1 MMEQS
6 RFDKQLQ
13 CNTMEPR
20 NEEIQPGS
28 QSIMQDYLD
37 SMYANKSDI
46 KQVRNYSIQ
55 TGEEFSLEFMR
66 DRANLTKPVFS
77 NVSDSNS
84 TTNGMEPKGVLGI
97 SHAGFENGSGVSM
110 LPTVDRGLTEFN
122 RQSTWL
128 HGDRSNYGS
137 IRSTPRTLLNQDSGQ
152 FGRGCGSYGG
162 SDCSSRMMK
171 CLCSFGGRILPRP
184 SDGKLRYVGG
194 QTRILRLR
202 KDISW
207 PELRQRALLIY
218 NLVHILKYQLP
229 GEDLDAL
236 VSVSSDEDLQ
246 NMMEEY
252 NLIEDRDPPQKL
264 RIFLFSMSDLK
275 DAQFALSSI
284 GDDSE
289 FQYVVAV
296 NGMDLG
302 SRNNSTPLGVSISAN
317 GIREFDKKAIERE
330 TSNVA
335 LESIGVRNAPLTNK
349 SDTPLATKS
358 PQQVLPTSIGV
369 RNAPSTNKSDIP
381 LDTRSSQQVLPTSIG
396 DRSAHLT
403 NKSDTALDAH
413 SSQQVLPTSIGVRS
427 APLTNKSDTPLDTQS
442 SQQVLPASIGVKNA
456 PLTNKPDT
464 PTNTQSSQ
472 QVLPTSIGVR
482 NAPLTNKSDTPLP
495 TQSSQQVLPTSIGVR
510 NAPLTNKSDTPLDTQ
525 SSQQVLPTSPDAYET
540 DQLTNGDQMTQS
552 AEMSPQ
558 YAVHHGLHPSHNPV
572 VGEAPISMAPHLL
585 NNQPAILNEGH
596 PPSGVQIQKSELST
610 SQVET
615 IRDNS
620 GKQGSDHGNILSL
633 ETPAPSPSQ
642 PFDDYLKN
650 NGPEAS
656 TVVMPEGHL
665 PSSPCTKKVPH
676 HDCEEASCTSS
687 SSVVPN
693 YVDSHSNAI
702 DLSCLHPPPVPKRVY
717 YSERAPREQVE
728 VLNRSSKS
736 DDAHSS
742 QFHASD
748 LLSDSKPEG
757 PVTESGENLHDGN
770 LLDPDEK
777 PSISAKPFPADD
789 RTVDNGFATHQMNK
803 LLLDTN
809 SEIKPNLSEHMGPKL
824 KQALLSNEGMKDV
837 ETKDNHTKTLF
848 DETETKCGKSDLP
861 ALHHVS
867 SVERLDVIAS
877 NLPEIDWGEA
887 YGKESNDNHMVQ
899 EQPVSLAG
907 NVTNDVSPDFP
918 PNVSK
923 QVQGD
928 ILIDIDDRFPRELLS
943 DMYSKAILQED
954 PSSHPLPADGIGYSV
969 NMENHEPKSWS
980 YFGKLAQ
987 GLDNVSLIDQDHL
1000 GFSHHATR
1008 QTTDRVRLDHE
1019 DSHLNFGEENQDLH
1033 RRIGAETHVLKSNY
1047 DQSQLNDTKSM
1058 QFDKMLENVGAQESG
1073 YKDGKFATKNCNLSS
1088 GNFDIGSV
1096 QVIKNEDLE
1105 ELRELGSGTFG
1116 TVYHGKW
1123 RGSDV
1128 AIKRIKKSCFTGRS
1142 SEQERLTAEFWRE
1155 ADILSKL
1162 HHPNV
1167 VAFYGVVQD
1176 GPGGTMATVTEYM
1189 VDGSL
1194 RHVLLRKDRYL
1205 DLRKR
1210 LIIAMDAAFGME
1222 YLHSKNIVH
1231 FDLKCDNLL
1240 VNLKDPLRPICKVG
1254 DFGLSKIK
1262 RNTLVTGGVRGT
1274 LPWMAPE
1281 LLNGSSNK
1289 VSEKVDVFSF
1299 GILLWEILTGEEPY
1313 ANMHYG
1319 AIIGG
1324 IVNNTL
1330 RPAIPSHCDLEWRTL
1345 MEQCWAPNPVA
1356 RPSFTEIASR
1366 LRIMSA
1372 AASQTKP
1379 QGNKPSK

>member
-28 QSIMQDYLD
+28 QSVMQDYLD
-37 SMYANKSDI
+37 SMYANKSDV

-66 DRANLTKPVFS
+66 DRVNLTKPVIS
-77 NVSDSNS
+77 HVGDANS
-84 TTNGMEPKGVLGI
+84 TTNGMEPKGALGI

-110 LPTVDRGLTEFN
+110 LPTVDRSSTEFN

-128 HGDRSNYGS
+128 HGDRSNYVS
-137 IRSTPRTLLNQDSGQ
+137 IRSTPRTPLNQDSGQ
-152 FGRGCGSYGG
+152 FGRVYGSYGG
-162 SDCSSRMMK
+162 SDSSSRMMK

-207 PELRQRALLIY
+207 LELRQKALLIY

-252 NLIEDRDPPQKL
+252 NLIEDREPPQKL

-284 GDDSE
+284 GDNSE

-317 GIREFDKKAIERE
+317 GIREFDKKAIVRE
-330 TSNVA
+330 ASNVA
-335 LESIGVRNAPLTNK
+335 VESIRVRNALLTNK

-358 PQQVLPTSIGV
+358 
-369 RNAPSTNKSDIP
+369 
-381 LDTRSSQQVLPTSIG
+381 
-396 DRSAHLT
+396 
-403 NKSDTALDAH
+403 
-413 SSQQVLPTSIGVRS
+413 SQQVLPTSIGVWNVSSTNKSDIALDTQSSQQVLPTPIGDRS
-427 APLTNKSDTPLDTQS
+427 AHLINTSDTQLDGHSSQQVLPASIGVSLTNKSDTPLDTQS
-442 SQQVLPASIGVKNA
+442 SQQVLPASIGVRNAPLSNKPYTPLNTQSSQQVLPTSTGVRNA

-464 PTNTQSSQ
+464 PLDTQSSQQVLPTSLGVRNAPLSNKPDTPLDTQSSQ

-482 NAPLTNKSDTPLP
+482 NAPSTNKSDTIL
-495 TQSSQQVLPTSIGVR
+495 
-510 NAPLTNKSDTPLDTQ
+510 ATQ
-525 SSQQVLPTSPDAYET
+525 SSQQVLPTSPHAYET
-540 DQLTNGDQMTQS
+540 DQLAYSDQKIQS
-552 AEMSPQ
+552 AEISRQ
-558 YAVHHGLHPSHNPV
+558 YAVHNGLHPSHNPV

-585 NNQPAILNEGH
+585 NNQPEILNVDH

-610 SQVET
+610 SQIET
-615 IRDNS
+615 IGDNS

-633 ETPAPSPSQ
+633 ETPAPSPPQ

-656 TVVMPEGHL
+656 TVVTMPEGHL

-676 HDCEEASCTSS
+676 QDCEEASSTSS
-687 SSVVPN
+687 SSFVPN

-736 DDAHSS
+736 DDAPSS

-748 LLSDSKPEG
+748 LLSNIKPDG
-757 PVTESGENLHDGN
+757 PVTQSGNNLNDGS
-770 LLDPDEK
+770 LLEPDEK

-789 RTVDNGFATHQMNK
+789 HTVDNGFATHQMNK

-809 SEIKPNLSEHMGPKL
+809 SEVKSNLSEHMDPEL
-824 KQALLSNEGMKDV
+824 KQAVLSNEGMKEV
-837 ETKDNHTKTLF
+837 ETKDNHIKPLF

-861 ALHHVS
+861 ALHHAS

-887 YGKESNDNHMVQ
+887 YGKEANDNHMVQ
-899 EQPVSLAG
+899 ELPVSLGG
-907 NVTNDVSPDFP
+907 NITNDVSQDFP
-918 PNVSK
+918 PNVSN

-943 DMYSKAILQED
+943 DMYSKAILQEE
-954 PSSHPLPADGIGYSV
+954 PSSLHPLSADGTAYSV

-1000 GFSHHATR
+1000 GFSHHATP
-1008 QTTDRVRLDHE
+1008 QTTDSVHLDHE
-1019 DSHLNFGEENQDLH
+1019 DSHLNFDEENQDL
-1033 RRIGAETHVLKSNY
+1033 RRRNGTETHALKSNY
-1047 DQSQLNDTKSM
+1047 DQSQLNDTKTM
-1058 QFDKMLENVGAQESG
+1058 QFDGMLKNLGAQESE
-1073 YKDGKFATKNCNLSS
+1073 YEVMILILFFL
-1088 GNFDIGSV
+1088 NFSTC
-1096 QVIKNEDLE
+1096 L
-1105 ELRELGSGTFG
+1105 
-1116 TVYHGKW
+1116 
-1123 RGSDV
+1123 
-1128 AIKRIKKSCFTGRS
+1128 
-1142 SEQERLTAEFWRE
+1142 
-1155 ADILSKL
+1155 
-1162 HHPNV
+1162 
-1167 VAFYGVVQD
+1167 
-1176 GPGGTMATVTEYM
+1176 YM
-1189 VDGSL
+1189 VF
-1194 RHVLLRKDRYL
+1194 H
-1205 DLRKR
+1205 
-1210 LIIAMDAAFGME
+1210 
-1222 YLHSKNIVH
+1222 
-1231 FDLKCDNLL
+1231 
-1240 VNLKDPLRPICKVG
+1240 
-1254 DFGLSKIK
+1254 
-1262 RNTLVTGGVRGT
+1262 
-1274 LPWMAPE
+1274 
-1281 LLNGSSNK
+1281 
-1289 VSEKVDVFSF
+1289 
-1299 GILLWEILTGEEPY
+1299 
-1313 ANMHYG
+1313 
-1319 AIIGG
+1319 
-1324 IVNNTL
+1324 
-1330 RPAIPSHCDLEWRTL
+1330 
-1345 MEQCWAPNPVA
+1345 
-1356 RPSFTEIASR
+1356 
-1366 LRIMSA
+1366 
-1372 AASQTKP
+1372 
-1379 QGNKPSK
+1379 